1 MKYIAP
7 FSPVVLD
14 LYRED
19 QNISLVMVLD
29 EGNWNIINEIN
40 PEKLLLSKS
49 GTWQD
54 AFKGFNKLI
63 AALCEE
69 GWELDAQGY
78 TMPLFVQEGSSDKEY
93 HINLQRTATG
103 WSTICLYGRRGRA
116 LATAEK
122 VVDVSCSEAWDEF
135 RSVVAGQ
142 IKKGYQFYVAGS
154 EYQSGAT
161 AEKVQGLS
169 IQLLTDAQNPALLLE
184 DDNYWAQEKYD
195 GERRPIVK
203 SVSGILGTNK
213 EGISVNLNKK
223 FEIALSQI
231 RDNFKIDC
239 EDLGDKLAVFDIT
252 ELNGE
257 DVASLSFEQRYA
269 KLTVL
274 FSGVSTDALILSRVA
289 KTSAEK
295 QTLLNQ
301 LSSRLAEGMVFKQ
314 KDAPYTNG
322 KNLNGTQQKFKFYAE
337 ASVIVLQKNDKRS
350 VLMGVLDAN
359 GQTVAVGNV
368 TIPAN
373 AVIPEAGSV
382 IEVRY
387 LYAYPGGALFLPTY
401 KSPRP
406 DQTQQSCTQDK
417 LKYKSTY
424 DYTQDVLSKVNA
436 L

>member
-19 QNISLVMVLD
+19 ESMSLVMVLD
-29 EGNWNIINEIN
+29 GDNWNIINQAD
-40 PEKLLLSKS
+40 PEKLLLAKS

-63 AALCEE
+63 AALDEA
-69 GWELDAQGY
+69 GWELDAEGY

-93 HINLQRTATG
+93 HINLQRTPMG

-122 VVDVSCSEAWDEF
+122 VLNTTCSAAWDEF

-142 IKKGYQFYVAGS
+142 VKKGYQFYIEGS
-154 EYQSGAT
+154 EYQTGAT
-161 AEKVQGLS
+161 AEKVNGLL
-169 IQLLTDAQNPALLLE
+169 IQLLTDAQNPTSLLE
-184 DDNYWAQEKYD
+184 DDTYWAQEKYD
-195 GERRPIVK
+195 GERRPVFK
-203 SVSGILGTNK
+203 SATKILGTNK
-213 EGISVNLNKK
+213 EGISINLNKK
-223 FEIALSQI
+223 FEDALSQI
-231 RDNFKIDC
+231 NHTFKVDC
-239 EDLGDKLAVFDIT
+239 EDLGDKLAIFDIT

-257 DVASLSFEQRYA
+257 SLDALSFEHRYE
-269 KLTVL
+269 KLVTI
-274 FSGVSTDALILSRVA
+274 FQGVKSDALILAKVA
-289 KTSAEK
+289 KTSSEK
-295 QTLLNQ
+295 QAMLSL
-301 LSSRLAEGMVFKQ
+301 LSSRNAEGMVFKR

-322 KNLNGTQQKFKFYAE
+322 KSLTGTQQKFKFYAE
-337 ASVIVLQKNDKRS
+337 ASVIVLHQNNKRS
-350 VLMGVLDAN
+350 VLMGVVDSAGN
-359 GQTVAVGNV
+359 TIAVGNV

-373 AVIPEAGSV
+373 AEIPAVGTV

-401 KSPRP
+401 KSVRT
-406 DQTQQSCTQDK
+406 DQTQSSCTQDK

-424 DYTQDVLSKVNA
+424 DYTQDVLSQA
-436 L
+436 A

>member
-19 QNISLVMVLD
+19 QSISLVMVLD
-29 EGNWNIINEIN
+29 EGNWNIINESN
-40 PEKLLLSKS
+40 PDKLLLNKS

-63 AALCEE
+63 SSFCEE
-69 GWELDAQGY
+69 GWELDAEGY

-93 HINLQRTATG
+93 HINLQRTARG

-122 VVDVSCSEAWDEF
+122 AVDVTCSAAWDEF
-135 RSVVAGQ
+135 RTVVAGQ
-142 IKKGYQFYVAGS
+142 VKKGYQFYVAGS
-154 EYQSGAT
+154 EYQSGVA
-161 AEKVQGLS
+161 AEKVHGLA
-169 IQLLTDAQNPALLLE
+169 IQLLTDAQNPTTLLE
-184 DDNYWAQEKYD
+184 DDNYCAQEKFD

-203 SVSGILGTNK
+203 TSSNILGTNK

-223 FEIALSQI
+223 FEIALTQL
-231 RDNFKIDC
+231 NHTFKLDC
-239 EDLGDKLAVFDIT
+239 EDLGDKLAIFDIT
-252 ELNGE
+252 ELNSE
-257 DVASLSFEQRYA
+257 SLTSLSFEQRYN
-269 KLTVL
+269 KLVDL
-274 FSGVSTDALILSRVA
+274 FSGIKSEVLILAKVA

-295 QTLLNQ
+295 HAM
-301 LSSRLAEGMVFKQ
+301 LSNLVSRKAEGMVFKR
-314 KDAPYTNG
+314 KDALYSNG
-322 KNLNGTQQKFKFYAE
+322 KNLSGTQQKFKFYAE
-337 ASVIVLQKNDKRS
+337 ASVIVLNKNDKRS
-350 VLMGVLDAN
+350 VLMGVVDAS
-359 GQTVAVGNV
+359 GQVVAVGNV

-373 AVIPEAGSV
+373 ASIPEVGSI

-401 KSPRP
+401 KSPRT
-406 DQTQQSCTQDK
+406 DQTQQSCTQEK

-424 DYTQDVLSKVNA
+424 DYTQDVLSNFS
-436 L
+436 